1 MNRDEE
7 FLIKRIKDLAEQ
19 SYRTGLYTYTG
30 FLNQQEQAVYARVRK
45 DTAPVTAMFS
55 GGVDGC
61 ERQILRFGDEESL
74 GYDAGFPICCIE
86 IKPLIEKFADALTH
100 RDYLGALMH
109 LGIER
114 STLGD
119 IMIRDKTAYLF
130 CLEKIAPFIP
140 ENLDQVKHT
149 HVQCRILD
157 RMPEAVRPKLQAVKL
172 IVPSMRLDVIVGKAL
187 SSFEKPE
194 HCTVPREEGVCQRLS
209 DGEQQRHSKGAG
221 CGVGAGLR
229 QVYL

>member
-1 MNRDEE
+1 M
-7 FLIKRIKDLAEQ
+7 
-19 SYRTGLYTYTG
+19 
-30 FLNQQEQAVYARVRK
+30 
-45 DTAPVTAMFS
+45 TAMFS

-130 CLEKIAPFIP
+130 LSGE
-140 ENLDQVKHT
+140 
-149 HVQCRILD
+149 D
-157 RMPEAVRPKLQAVKL
+157 RTVYSGESGSGKAYTCAVPDIRPDAGGGTSEAAGGQAD
-172 IVPSMRLDVIVGKAL
+172 RAEHAAGRDRGKAL